1 MALDARKSGQ
11 VNIGDLIVNR
21 LGFGAMRIT
30 GSGIWGEPAD
40 HDGAI
45 AVLRRAAELG
55 VDFFDTADA
64 YGPEVSEN
72 LICEALYP
80 YDGLVIATKGG
91 LTRQGPGIWTPDGS
105 PQHLRQALEGS
116 LERLKLKTID
126 LYQFHRP
133 DPKVLFEDSIRAL
146 VELQEESKIRHIGL
160 SNVTVDQIK
169 AAQSMTDIVS
179 VQNRYNAGASTASE
193 EVLKYCQS
201 QGIAFIPYFPIGGDG
216 TSLDMLEGAAKKHNV
231 TVRQIALA
239 WLLAHSPVML
249 PIPGTSS
256 IEHLEE
262 NIAAVDIKLDDEDLA
277 ELG

>member
-1 MALDARKSGQ
+1 MTLNASKSGQ
-11 VNIGDLIVNR
+11 VSIGDLIVNR

-30 GSGIWGEPAD
+30 GSGIWGEPTD
-40 HDGAI
+40 HEGAV

-105 PQHLRQALEGS
+105 PKHLRQALEGS
-116 LERLKLKTID
+116 LKRLKLKTID

-133 DPKVLFEDSIRAL
+133 DPKVPFEDSIRAL
-146 VELQEESKIRHIGL
+146 VELQEEGKIRHIGL
-160 SNVTVDQIK
+160 SNVTVEQIK
-169 AAQSMTDIVS
+169 SAQSMTDIVS
-179 VQNRYNAGASTASE
+179 VQNRYNAGASAASE

-216 TSLDMLEGAAKKHNV
+216 TNLDMLEGVAKKHNS

-262 NIAAVDIKLDDEDLA
+262 NIAAADIKLDDEDLA